1 MPEIAEQLFQAV
13 DTIISDRINKI
24 SYDTTLTCT
33 IVDDSDKKNGIYQV
47 SNGTAK
53 FTAYSTNTT
62 YIKNDIVYV
71 QIPNGNWDEQ
81 KIILSKKPSG
91 QENPIAYEKPFDTY
105 VDITGNMITSNPK
118 QFGLLANNYESSN
131 LHGNIDY
138 ITIWSYNNLTGDAS
152 YKESGTELGGY
163 TRLGLQASFQ
173 AWLYE
178 LGAVKGSY
186 GLRLKI
192 EGVPDDEGKLDED
205 GNEIERETKYYDL
218 YLDSSDM
225 PGNPYNFESYFQ
237 QEMVFDVSGISKIR
251 SIDIQ
256 FYEVPGS
263 FIDPTGAEIPWKGLA
278 PNIFVKDIYLSLGYD
293 STSFDTD
300 TIFIYSLDSSQYVA
314 TADPAESNH
323 KEVQIRWIHKDEDGK
338 CRAISDKD
346 DLPYVLTWYRKELG
360 HRSDTVYSGVD
371 WKPLSKQSKEV
382 EEDTEYEVVDPDWV
396 EYNQIAMTST
406 NGVPRLPEFNQTWL
420 IPDVTKS
427 EESVKAIL
435 IYDDQPYY
443 SNIITFT
450 NEKEVVSKP
459 TVDAVQALTI
469 NCEDE
474 SYGNYMIYNKGGT
487 IVDSADAQ
495 TRREW
500 KLYFNSTEEEKEG
513 QLAEAE
519 SVEWIIP
526 ASNTMIVIDD
536 PPTSGYS
543 EDTKDFYV
551 QDGYYHITRYGEKN
565 KKYDVIANSNNIQ
578 PYRIAYM
585 YSQTKSNNT
594 VKCNIVRNKVSY
606 SAIKEMT
613 FGPIGTSGTD
623 YTFIL
628 DFNNGAT
635 ALTVNN
641 KDRAVTVRARLYDY
655 EGKEIEGLESRE
667 IAWSWQDKGDDPRIT
682 LVPQDRAN
690 VIELQLKDSV
700 TSVPT
705 NHYSILKATLS
716 KNVSNNDGGW
726 GDYDL
731 IAYLPIPIRADNQY
745 QFISGATTIYYNS
758 LGYLDDMSYYSNP
771 YRIYSQEGMNIYDST
786 WEVFSS
792 AENEKQKDYVPKMEI
807 GERGYILR
815 PLNIYV
821 EDSIDDVCVVGYVN
835 GQAVWSQPVY
845 IYQNKYPSTLIDN
858 WNGEL
863 KIDEKNNAILA
874 AKVVAGK
881 KERDNTF
888 SGVMMGDWSGED
900 VEGEISQNTGIYG
913 FYHGAASF
921 GFKDDGTAFIGQAGS
936 GRLRFDGE
944 KSTIQSE
951 KYIEELG
958 GMGMDFDEGWIK
970 MQAPGYWNSTEKYIY
985 IDASATSYPFK
996 IGKRFKVDWDGTIY
1010 AENGLFKGSVEADF
1024 GSFKDLEVTNTIQAA
1039 NGSFSSLYA
1048 NELEVDGYFKTNE
1061 LYADK
1066 IYFAQN
1072 SLVTTSKKIAYYIR
1086 ASSDVEWREVSK
1098 STYDSYSGQKKTVT
1112 KKGGSSQDKS
1122 YKGYLGYFKGADG
1135 MWNDTNVVGIRSTES
1150 IVLESSGNTIRI
1162 GNNST
1167 TDFVILRGTNVRF
1180 HSNGIVG
1187 TGEGFTHQKFYI
1199 KASEIT
1205 FEGCAAENQHG
1216 IYARFA

>member
-62 YIKNDIVYV
+62 YITNDVVYV

-131 LHGNIDY
+131 LHGDIDY
-138 ITIWSYNNLTGDAS
+138 ITIWSYNNPSGDAS
-152 YKESGTELGGY
+152 YKESGIELGGY

-186 GLRLKI
+186 GLRLRV

-218 YLDSSDM
+218 YLDSSNM

-263 FIDPTGAEIPWKGLA
+263 FIDSTGAEIPWKGLA

-300 TIFIYSLDSSQYVA
+300 TIFIYSLDSSQYIA

-338 CRAISDKD
+338 CRAINNKD
-346 DLPYVLTWYRKELG
+346 DLPYSLTWYRKELG

-371 WKPLSKQSKEV
+371 WKPLSKQTKEL
-382 EEDTEYEVVDPDWV
+382 EEETEYEVVDPDWV
-396 EYNQIAMTST
+396 EYNSIAMTST

-427 EESVKAIL
+427 EESVKAVL

-469 NCEDE
+469 NCEDN

-519 SVEWIIP
+519 SIEWIIP
-526 ASNTMIVIDD
+526 AENTMIVIDD
-536 PPTSGYS
+536 PPTAEYS

-565 KKYDVIANSNNIQ
+565 KKYDIIANSNNIQ

-606 SAIKEMT
+606 SAVKEMT

-623 YTFIL
+623 YTFII

-641 KDRAVTVRARLYDY
+641 KEQAVMARARLYDY
-655 EGKEIEGLESRE
+655 EGKEIDGLENRD
-667 IAWSWQDKGDDPRIT
+667 ITWSWQDGDTDSRIT
-682 LVPQDRAN
+682 LVPQVAN
-690 VIELQLKDSV
+690 NLVELQLQDSV
-700 TSVPT
+700 TAVPT
-705 NHYSILKATLS
+705 DHYSILKATLS
-716 KNVSNNDGGW
+716 KNTSNDDGGW

-731 IAYLPIPIRADNQY
+731 VAHLPIPIREDDQY

-792 AENEKQKDYVPKMEI
+792 AENDKQKDYVPKMEI

-821 EDSIDDVCVVGYVN
+821 EDSVDDICVVGYVD
-835 GQAVWSQPVY
+835 GQAVWAQPIY
-845 IYQNKYPSTLIDN
+845 IYQNKYPSTLIDS

-863 KIDEKNNAILA
+863 KIDEENNAILA

-900 VEGEISQNTGIYG
+900 VEGEIAQHTGIYG
-913 FYHGAASF
+913 FKQGSASF
-921 GFKDDGTAFIGQAGS
+921 GFRDDGTAFIGKPGA
-936 GRLRFDGE
+936 GRLEFDGD
-944 KSTIQSE
+944 KSTITSNRMADD
-951 KYIEELG
+951 LG
-958 GMGMDFDEGWIK
+958 GMLLDFDDGLIKLINPKDATKTGTIK
-970 MQAPGYWNSTEKYIY
+970 M
-985 IDASATSYPFK
+985 DASARTTPFT
-996 IGKRFKVDWDGTIY
+996 IGTNFWVDWDGTIY
-1010 AENGLFKGSVEADF
+1010 AKDGVFNGSVEAD
-1024 GSFKDLEVTNTIQAA
+1024 E
-1039 NGSFSSLYA
+1039 
-1048 NELEVDGYFKTNE
+1048 GYFDRLQVRKVFDASGAEVYMDELTLGTLLQVPYIEFGTINSRLYDHYQKNSSTGKWELVGSGVAKGTN
-1061 LYADK
+1061 DSNN
-1066 IYFAQN
+1066 IYYC
-1072 SLVTTSKKIAYYIR
+1072 TTTAG
-1086 ASSDVEWREVSK
+1086 
-1098 STYDSYSGQKKTVT
+1098 TYP
-1112 KKGGSSQDKS
+1112 
-1122 YKGYLGYFKGADG
+1122 GYLGVFSGETATG
-1135 MWNDTNVVGIRSTES
+1135 DTTTVVGVKSTGVS
-1150 IVLESSGNTIRI
+1150 LVIESSGQNIRI
-1162 GNNST
+1162 GNNNTS
-1167 TDFVILRGTNVRF
+1167 DFIILRGKNIRF

-1187 TGEGFTHQKFYI
+1187 TGEDFTHEKFYI
-1199 KASEIT
+1199 KASDIT
-1205 FEGCAAENQHG
+1205 FECEAKDQHG